1 MCLSRPEDYSLR
13 YHLIFPVLRNLPYL
27 LAYRL
32 AKYQSVY
39 FARKHAEQR
48 QQIAQQM
55 RSIFPAATEQQVTGW
70 LADYFCMVEQE
81 ALDTWF
87 LDSKLI
93 PKIVSLRGFETVEAL
108 RRDGQ
113 RVLLT
118 GGHFSRFWMAGP
130 AMRLRGHRVGTITR
144 DGGQENTHGLHPA
157 EYRYRLFKLQKLQQV
172 LGGPFL
178 VEGEDL
184 RPLYRQLD
192 SSLITLIFDVP
203 YVERQPGSVT
213 VPFLTGKINVPA
225 GIYRVA
231 KKTRAVVVPFYMDD
245 QGAGEVVAEFS
256 AMLDPNNYNDEE
268 FMSLLV
274 GELERHIKK
283 RPGHWWLWEALPLL
297 RSNNNESNE
306 GRRF

>member
-1 MCLSRPEDYSLR
+1 MRLSRPEDYSLR
-13 YHLIFPVLRNLPYL
+13 YDLIFPALRRLPYP
-27 LAYRL
+27 LAYQL
-32 AKYQSVY
+32 AKRQAAW
-39 FARKHAEQR
+39 FARKHTGQR
-48 QQIAQQM
+48 QQIAQHM
-55 RSIFPAATEQQVTGW
+55 RSAFPEATGSQISVW
-70 LADYFCMVEQE
+70 LDDYFCMVEQE

-87 LDSKLI
+87 LDAKNILKL
-93 PKIVSLRGFETVEAL
+93 VSLRGFEQVEAL

-130 AMRLRGHRVGTITR
+130 AMRLHGHQVGTITR

-192 SSLITLIFDVP
+192 HSLITLIFDVP
-203 YVERQPGSVT
+203 YVEKQPGSVT
-213 VPFLTGKINVPA
+213 VPFLNGKINVPA
-225 GIYRVA
+225 GIYRIA
-231 KKTRAVVVPFYMDD
+231 KKTKAVVVPFYMDD

-256 AMLDPNNYNDEE
+256 AVLDPNNYNDEE

-274 GELERHIKK
+274 CELEMHIKK
-283 RPGHWWLWEALPLL
+283 QPGHWWLWEALPLL

-306 GRRF
+306 SR